1 MLTINSS
8 QVNFTGEC
16 RDEETGVT
24 FAYFDATYGP
34 TQTYFGMTISQ
45 DDPQIMADFTTFKNK
60 VMATKEEFGVI
71 DLVDDSEEVTP
82 EEQTPIEEM

>member
-16 RDEETGVT
+16 RDEATGVT

-34 TQTYFGMTISQ
+34 GQIYFGITISQ
-45 DDPQIMADFTTFKNK
+45 DDPQIMVDFTTFKNK

-71 DLVDDSEEVTP
+71 DLVDSEETP
-82 EEQTPIEEM
+82 AEPIEVM